1 MGSFFSQ
8 KAFPLEAQAGEAT
21 EAETERLKATGAKLL
36 KSPTPTKSKRD
47 GRSYKEVVRAG
58 PETGSMSALSESRAA
73 WKFVKAPK
81 DKQM

>member
-1 MGSFFSQ
+1 MGTYFSK

-21 EAETERLKATGAKLL
+21 EAEKETLKGTDTKVL

-47 GRSYKEVVRAG
+47 GRSYAEAVRSG
-58 PETGSMSALSESRAA
+58 PETGAMSKLSKPGAA

-81 DKQM
+81 DKKM

>member
-21 EAETERLKATGAKLL
+21 EAETERLKATGTKLL
-36 KSPTPTKSKRD
+36 KSPTPKKSKRD

-58 PETGSMSALSESRAA
+58 AETDAMSKLRESGAA
-73 WKFVKAPK
+73 WEFCKTPK

>member
-8 KAFPLEAQAGEAT
+8 KAFPLEAQAAS
-21 EAETERLKATGAKLL
+21 ETETVKGTGTKVL